1 MQKKNPRSQ
10 LGRMKRR
17 YFAAVLFLYLGLFA
31 IGYLLVDIVFMIL
44 EVSPYAYLA
53 AVIVLLLADE
63 KLTSHFINQDMKERW
78 FREDFLVPDNGA
90 EDIEPRKPGTPREE
104 PETRMLRE
112 MEKKNGIDDTALMPA
127 VSEQEKTA
135 AEEKKKRQKPKKR
148 KKTPEKKPAEQ
159 KPAEVQESIDLSQV
173 TLITPEEFAAE
184 EEAKQKAA
192 EQKALA
198 ERLAVLK
205 AENEALEQE
214 ETVPSEKQIEKR
226 RRHRYNTGSKE
237 RNK

>member
-17 YFAAVLFLYLGLFA
+17 YFAAVLLVYLGLFA
-31 IGYLLVDIVFMIL
+31 IGYLVIDIVFMIL

-63 KLTSHFINQDMKERW
+63 KLTSHIINQDMKERW
-78 FREDFLVPDNGA
+78 FREDFLVPDHGG
-90 EDIEPRKPGTPREE
+90 EDMEPRKPGTLREE

-112 MEKKNGIDDTALMPA
+112 MEKKNGIEDTALMPA
-127 VSEQEKTA
+127 VHEPEKSA
-135 AEEKKKRQKPKKR
+135 SKEEKKRQKPKKR
-148 KKTPEKKPAEQ
+148 KKTPEKKPAAQ
-159 KPAEVQESIDLSQV
+159 KPAGVQKSIDLSHV

-205 AENEALEQE
+205 AENEALEKE
-214 ETVPSEKQIEKR
+214 EMVPSEKQIEKR

>member
-17 YFAAVLFLYLGLFA
+17 YFAAVLLVYLGLFA
-31 IGYLLVDIVFMIL
+31 IGYLVIDIVFMIL

-53 AVIVLLLADE
+53 AMIVLLLADE
-63 KLTSHFINQDMKERW
+63 KLTSHLINQNMKERW
-78 FREDFLVPDNGA
+78 FREDFLVPDRGG
-90 EDIEPRKPGTPREE
+90 EEMQPRKPGIPREE

-112 MEKKNGIDDTALMPA
+112 MEKKNGIDDTALIRAVQEPESPA
-127 VSEQEKTA
+127 ASEGKR
-135 AEEKKKRQKPKKR
+135 EKKSKKR
-148 KKTPEKKPAEQ
+148 ARKKSPQQEPERKQP
-159 KPAEVQESIDLSQV
+159 QESIDLSHV
-173 TLITPEEFAAE
+173 TLITPEEFAAQE
-184 EEAKQKAA
+184 KARQKAA

-205 AENEALEQE
+205 AENEALEKE
-214 ETVPSEKQIEKR
+214 AMEHSEKRIEKHQ
-226 RRHRYNTGSKE
+226 RHRYNTDSKE

>member
-31 IGYLLVDIVFMIL
+31 IGYLLIDIAFMIL

-53 AVIVLLLADE
+53 AVIVLLIADE
-63 KLTSHFINQDMKERW
+63 KLTSHIINQNMKERW

-90 EDIEPRKPGTPREE
+90 EEMEPRKPGAPREE
-104 PETRMLRE
+104 PEARMLRE
-112 MEKKNGIDDTALMPA
+112 MEKKNGIDDTSLIPA
-127 VSEQEKTA
+127 VQESEEPSAGK
-135 AEEKKKRQKPKKR
+135 KPKKR
-148 KKTPEKKPAEQ
+148 KKTPEKKPPEP
-159 KPAEVQESIDLSQV
+159 KPAEVQESIDLSHV

-205 AENEALEQE
+205 AENDALEQE
-214 ETVPSEKQIEKR
+214 EAVPSEKQIEKR
-226 RRHRYNTGSKE
+226 KRHRYNTGSKE